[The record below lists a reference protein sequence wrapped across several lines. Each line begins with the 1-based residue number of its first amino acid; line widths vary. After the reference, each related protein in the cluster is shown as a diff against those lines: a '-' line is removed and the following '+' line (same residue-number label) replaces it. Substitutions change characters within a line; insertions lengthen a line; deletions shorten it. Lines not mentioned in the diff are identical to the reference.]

1 MQLTLH
7 LLSVVMIG
15 SIFSG
20 FDSTKIE
27 FGRSVLLNSENSLI
41 IHIHCFQGYFFGPIF
56 LEWTFEVKLI
66 SADLIDLDAFDSS
79 DL

>member
-20 FDSTKIE
+20 FDSTKIQ

-41 IHIHCFQGYFFGPIF
+41 IHIHCFQGYFLGHIF

-66 SADLIDLDAFDSS
+66 SADLIDLDALDSS